1 MNAQTESRVLVWL
14 RVAEREEALAEEAE
28 KLFIHSAEP
37 MFWSCVVDCL
47 RLATRA
53 REIARYMQQEE
64 EKLAL
69 ALAFAELSEREKA
82 AGEDVCECASCR
94 ELREDTI

>member
-1 MNAQTESRVLVWL
+1 MSAQAESRVLIWL
-14 RVAEREEALAEEAE
+14 RVAEREEALAAEAE
-28 KLFIHSAEP
+28 QLFIHSAEP

-64 EKLAL
+64 EKLQM
-69 ALAFAELSEREKA
+69 ALAFAELPPR
-82 AGEDVCECASCR
+82 
-94 ELREDTI
+94 